1 MGFSRKS
8 LTLINSDWFK
18 VRFGDNI
25 LISREATQEV
35 LTTTGGSR
43 YVSSTDGTITGK
55 GMMLGVVDD
64 PSKVGDAKSKP
75 ALETAKVFYNDS
87 VYSRRNNP
95 KVACIFVIMQRLA
108 QDDLAGHLLE
118 NFGDSEK
125 YLLHINLPL
134 IADGSEKIPYLK
146 SFLKQYPEETDNVY
160 RNNFFFTER
169 FDDDFIV
176 SAKKRGTIFYQ
187 TQYLQNPLPTEGLLF
202 QRDWFNI
209 LPKEEFYKIAKN
221 KNYTVNFIVD
231 TAYTK
236 NTLND
241 PSGILAYTTIDGICY
256 GLNYKEGYVDSAFIP
271 EFIEK
276 FVRENKY
283 NSRSI
288 ILIEPKGSGL
298 VVISL
303 LKRLTSLNVTDYKF
317 PRSSKININMSKD
330 ERAEGVTA
338 FVESGKF
345 VLVEGAYTENFIQ
358 QITTFPLNKHDEA
371 VDVMVMAILRSHYIE
386 TKFKKF
392 GLKLRQ

>member
-1 MGFSRKS
+1 
-8 LTLINSDWFK
+8 
-18 VRFGDNI
+18 
-25 LISREATQEV
+25 
-35 LTTTGGSR
+35 
-43 YVSSTDGTITGK
+43 
-55 GMMLGVVDD
+55 MMLGVVDD